1 MATTNRPPSSFL
13 SRLARAGTALA
24 LGLALLAPVPA
35 GASAANVTRGRSTT
49 TAAAGYGWPV
59 APFFRQHPVRGFFGD
74 PRIGLTPKGMAHSF
88 HFGIDVS
95 CPNGTPVYAT
105 VDGRVVRESFRPETV
120 SVVADDGHTVLQYWH
135 IEPAVRAGQR
145 VTAYRTVVGHVLAPW
160 EHVHLAEVRDGRY
173 VNPLRAGAL
182 RPFADWTR
190 PTLRELRV
198 ERDGRTM
205 AAGHAPGTFDLVVE
219 AYDATPLPVPGR
231 WAGKPLTPALL
242 RWRLV
247 GSDEHALT
255 AWKTAVDVRATI
267 PSNDL
272 YDNVFARWTRQNK
285 AARGGRYRFYLAHD
299 LDASRLARGRYLVE
313 VEASDIRGNAVR
325 SSFALVLG
333 PAV

>member
-1 MATTNRPPSSFL
+1 MATTNRPRSPFL
-13 SRLARAGTALA
+13 ARLVRAGTALA

-35 GASAANVTRGRSTT
+35 GASAPTVTRDRS
-49 TAAAGYGWPV
+49 AAVAGYGWPV

-74 PRIGLTPKGMAHSF
+74 PRIGLTPKGMTHTF

-120 SVVADDGHTVLQYWH
+120 SVVADDGHTELQYWH
-135 IEPAVRAGQR
+135 IEPAVHTGQR

-182 RPFADWTR
+182 RPFADGAR

-198 ERDGRTM
+198 ERHGRTV
-205 AAGHAPGTFDLVVE
+205 ATLGPRKVDLVVE

-247 GSDEHALT
+247 GPGEHALT
-255 AWKTAVDVRATI
+255 AWKTAVDVRVTI
-267 PSNDL
+267 PANDL
-272 YDNVFARWTRQNK
+272 YDRVFARWTRQNK
-285 AARGGRYRFYLAHD
+285 AARVGRYRFYLAHG
-299 LDASRLARGRYLVE
+299 LDASRLARGRYVVE

>member
-1 MATTNRPPSSFL
+1 MATTIRPPSSVL
-13 SRLARAGTALA
+13 TRLVRAGTALA
-24 LGLALLAPVPA
+24 LGLAFLAPVPA
-35 GASAANVTRGRSTT
+35 GASAAAVTRGRP
-49 TAAAGYGWPV
+49 AAAGYGWPV

-74 PRIGLTPKGMAHSF
+74 PRIGLTPNGMAHFF

-105 VDGRVVRESFRPETV
+105 IDGRVVRKSFRPETV
-120 SVVADDGHTVLQYWH
+120 SVVADDGRTELQYWH

-198 ERDGRTM
+198 ERDGRTV
-205 AAGHAPGTFDLVVE
+205 ATLGPGRVDLVME

-255 AWKTAVDVRATI
+255 AWQTAVDVRATI

-272 YDNVFARWTRQNK
+272 YDSVFARWTRQNK
-285 AARGGRYRFYLAHD
+285 AARVGRYRFYLAHG
-299 LDASRLARGRYLVE
+299 LDASRLARGRYQVE